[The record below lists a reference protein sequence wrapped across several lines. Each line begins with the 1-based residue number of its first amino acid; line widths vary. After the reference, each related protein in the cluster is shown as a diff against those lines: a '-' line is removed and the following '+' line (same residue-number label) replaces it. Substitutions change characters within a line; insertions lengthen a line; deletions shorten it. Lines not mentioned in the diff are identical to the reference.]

1 VKLGL
6 GLITCQRVPGDD
18 RTDADLYEQAIELSV
33 EAERLGFDSVWTTEH
48 HFVDDAYMPSLLPLS
63 AAIAART
70 ERIEI
75 GTGLLLAPLHDPVRL
90 AEDVATV
97 DLISRGRFVLGL
109 GLGWRREEFEGL
121 HIPLADRRGRMLDA
135 IEICRQAWGD
145 GLVTGTKRTP
155 YPGVAVWPK
164 PYRPGGPPIWIGAG
178 AERAVRRAG
187 RVADGYMDG
196 VVLPEDFA
204 EHLGWAL
211 DERSRSD
218 RAGLPFEP
226 SIYLPT
232 LAWEDGDAWGVV
244 RDHVHYLDWKY
255 VDMEDAFGRTEPAAG
270 PAPPTPDQERE
281 LRRTMVCGTPDE
293 VAAGIR
299 AYRDVAG
306 DDLHYIAQLY
316 WPGMPYERQLQVLR
330 IFGERVAPMLRS

>member
-1 VKLGL
+1 VKLGV

-97 DLISRGRFVLGL
+97 DLISRGRFILGL

-121 HIPLADRRGRMLDA
+121 HMSLADRRGRMLDA

-164 PYRPGGPPIWIGAG
+164 PFRPGGPPIWIGAG

-196 VVLPEDFA
+196 VAAPEDFA

-211 DERSRSD
+211 DERSRSP
-218 RAGLPFEP
+218 RADVLFEP
-226 SIYLPT
+226 SIYQPT
-232 LAWEDGDAWGVV
+232 FAWEGGDAWQVV

-255 VDMEDAFGRTEPAAG
+255 VDMEDAFGRTEPVAG
-270 PAPPTPDQERE
+270 PPPATPEQERE
-281 LRRTMVCGTPDE
+281 QRRTMVCGTPEE

-299 AYRDVAG
+299 AYRDVTG

-316 WPGMPYERQLQVLR
+316 WPGMPYDRQLQALR
-330 IFGERVAPMLRS
+330 IFGERVLPLLRS